1 MNTQTVRQFATEIAC
16 QFAKEKP
23 ESYYSEPFTPHEWVV
38 DALEYVLK
46 QGNELETHWKA
57 EYAYNITR
65 IAELQKQ
72 IEVEHGYFTN
82 QCNITADRDEEIIK
96 LQKQNDVL
104 TIALNDISN
113 MTFDSWSNGAI
124 AKDIADKVLGYC

>member
-1 MNTQTVRQFATEIAC
+1 MWQVNLRKLVSDMDIKEQFEEFIKTEEFI
-16 QFAKEKP
+16 FDEKEVAIKT
-23 ESYYSEPFTPHEWVV
+23 FNFM
-38 DALEYVLK
+38 
-46 QGNELETHWKA
+46 QA
-57 EYAYNITR
+57 EITR
-65 IAELQKQ
+65 
-72 IEVEHGYFTN
+72 
-82 QCNITADRDEEIIK
+82 